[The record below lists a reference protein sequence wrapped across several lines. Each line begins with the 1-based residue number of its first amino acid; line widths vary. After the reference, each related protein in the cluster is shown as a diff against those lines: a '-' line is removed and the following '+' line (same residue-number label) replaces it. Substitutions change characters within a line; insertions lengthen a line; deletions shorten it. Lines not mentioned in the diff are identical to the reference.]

1 VKLILLGPPGA
12 GKGTQAKYITEKYSI
27 PQISTG
33 DILRQAI
40 KEQSEMGKRA
50 KSYMDSGGLVPDDIV
65 IGIINERLAL
75 GDCKD
80 GYILDGFP
88 RTLAQAEALSES
100 LQAYGGDIDFV
111 IDLNVDSDQLV
122 NRLTGRRVCRDCGQM
137 FHVEYNPSKMMGQCD
152 KCGGSLYQR
161 DDDMPETIL
170 KRFDVYNQQA
180 KALEAYYSTTGRY
193 KSVDASGSLEDVRS
207 AVLGILDS

>member
-1 VKLILLGPPGA
+1 MKLILLGPPGA

-50 KSYMDSGGLVPDDIV
+50 KSYMDSGSLVPDEIV
-65 IGIINERLAL
+65 IGIINERMAQ

-88 RTLAQAEALSES
+88 RTLAQAEALSDS

-111 IDLNVDSDQLV
+111 IDLKVDPDQLV
-122 NRLTGRRVCRDCGQM
+122 ARLTGRRVCRDCGQM

-152 KCGGSLYQR
+152 KCGGPLYQR

-170 KRFDVYNQQA
+170 KRFEVYNQQA
-180 KALEAYYSTTGRY
+180 KALEAYYSKTGRY

-207 AVLGILDS
+207 AVLEILDS